1 MAQESLA
8 NRIAF
13 GDRWK
18 SVMPATWSGVR
29 GAALSTACLAV
40 LLGLLLLEVK
50 SASYVSVGALA
61 VIPVA
66 AAAWLLDVRGA
77 MAIAAFAVFVRAV
90 GVASGGIDVLTAVV
104 ETVVLVAVAI
114 AISQAG
120 EMLMRWRESEIQ
132 MRAQGERLAVLAER
146 ERIASQAYD
155 DAIHALIGTTHRL
168 QSAATVLD
176 EGAAKQRVAAAIGDL
191 DHVIVQLRRAILK
204 PEASPPST
212 PP

>member
-1 MAQESLA
+1 MAQESFA

-29 GAALSTACLAV
+29 GVALSTACLAG

-66 AAAWLLDVRGA
+66 AAAWLLDTRGA
-77 MAIAAFAVFVRAV
+77 MAIAAVAVFVRAV
-90 GVASGGIDVLTAVV
+90 GVASGSIDVLTAVV
-104 ETVVLVAVAI
+104 EMAVLVAVAI
-114 AISQAG
+114 AINQAG

-132 MRAQGERLAVLAER
+132 MRAQGERLAILAER

-155 DAIHALIGTTHRL
+155 NVIHALIGTTHRL
-168 QSAATVLD
+168 QSAAAVLD

-191 DHVIVQLRRAILK
+191 DQVIVQLRQAILK
-204 PEASPPST
+204 PNGSPPSS

>member
-1 MAQESLA
+1 MAHESFA

-13 GDRWK
+13 GDQWK
-18 SVMPATWSGVR
+18 SVMPATWSGAR
-29 GAALSTACLAV
+29 GVALSTACLVA
-40 LLGLLLLEVK
+40 LLGLLLFEIK

-66 AAAWLLDVRGA
+66 AAAWLLDIRGA

-120 EMLMRWRESEIQ
+120 EMLLRWRESEIQ
-132 MRAQGERLAVLAER
+132 IREQGERLAVLAER

-155 DAIHALIGTTHRL
+155 NAIHALIGTTLRL

-191 DHVIVQLRRAILK
+191 DRVVVQLRQAILK